1 MNTATLIMQVMI
13 LKINK
18 WIRTFVVIKTII
30 IEIINILIITMVIII
45 INDNNL

>member
-30 IEIINILIITMVIII
+30 IEIINILIKTMVIII